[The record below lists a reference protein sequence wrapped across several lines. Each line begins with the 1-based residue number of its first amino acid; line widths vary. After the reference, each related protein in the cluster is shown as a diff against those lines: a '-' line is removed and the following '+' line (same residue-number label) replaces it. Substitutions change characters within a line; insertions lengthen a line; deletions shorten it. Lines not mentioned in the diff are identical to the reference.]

1 MTYFKWSNKN
11 ILKSKSFFYKHN
23 IHVKASKLEINQLS
37 PYVCIYLSIFR
48 YGGIPDFTHRSVQYL
63 EKKAKLKSKFL
74 DLRKPRK
81 SKNTHIFFTEE
92 SEMTCKKSK
101 TLKKVCLVINTVVI
115 LRFIC
120 YLSCCCIMKMRKKK
134 LPRVDGIFKCQS
146 TAPFFFFFLVFSPSF
161 LPPTNVKII

>member
-1 MTYFKWSNKN
+1 MQLHPVTYFKWSNKN

-120 YLSCCCIMKMRKKK
+120 YLSCCCIMKMRKK
-134 LPRVDGIFKCQS
+134 IAQS
-146 TAPFFFFFLVFSPSF
+146 GWHF
-161 LPPTNVKII
+161 